1 MPNYMIPFVPIIHED
16 EGLFRPVIEK
26 HRQGQK
32 DPTLLEDFEQLD
44 ALMADLDR
52 QHGVG
57 DEYITKQQL
66 RRFVEV
72 ESKALATEEAPHR
85 RSKSL
90 RRSAPRA
97 CRTSEKASSPTFVN
111 KGKKMKGR
119 GSAQAQ
125 CLAEN
130 GWIGL

>member
-16 EGLFRPVIEK
+16 ERTFRPVIEK
-26 HRQGQK
+26 HREEQK
-32 DPTLLEDFEQLD
+32 DPTLSEDFEQLD

-72 ESKALATEEAPHR
+72 ESKALATEEAP
-85 RSKSL
+85 
-90 RRSAPRA
+90 
-97 CRTSEKASSPTFVN
+97 TQE
-111 KGKKMKGR
+111 
-119 GSAQAQ
+119 
-125 CLAEN
+125 E
-130 GWIGL
+130 